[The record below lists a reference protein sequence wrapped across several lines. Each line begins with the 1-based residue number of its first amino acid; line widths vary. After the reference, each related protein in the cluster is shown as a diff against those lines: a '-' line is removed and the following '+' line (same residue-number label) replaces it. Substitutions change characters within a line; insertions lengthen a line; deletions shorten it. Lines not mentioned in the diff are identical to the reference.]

1 MNAHEFCIVLTT
13 VNQETDT
20 NHIIESLLSNQLAAC
35 IQTMPIQSHY
45 VWQGEV
51 CTDNEALL
59 IIKTKAS
66 LYKEVEAMINDLH
79 NYDVPQVVQVSI
91 EHGSNPY
98 LAWLDETTK

>member
-1 MNAHEFCIVLTT
+1 MNAQEFCIVLTT
-13 VNQETDT
+13 TNQEAET
-20 NHIIESLLSNQLAAC
+20 NQIIESLLSHQLAAC

-51 CTDNEALL
+51 CSDNETLL

-66 LYKEVEAMINDLH
+66 LYKQVDSMINDLH

-91 EHGSNPY
+91 ENGSNPY